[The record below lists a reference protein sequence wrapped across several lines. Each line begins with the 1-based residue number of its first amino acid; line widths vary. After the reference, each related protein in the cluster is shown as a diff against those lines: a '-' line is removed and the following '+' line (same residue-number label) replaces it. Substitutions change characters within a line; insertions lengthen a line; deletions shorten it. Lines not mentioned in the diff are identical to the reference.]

1 LYYRV
6 VAMVDIYF
14 TRADIALVAS
24 IIIVVAWLGFWVGSS
39 ITVKPT
45 FTKTINLTNT
55 VYYPTTVTETRTLI
69 VNRTVTV
76 TLPGGVVTTT
86 VTKAATTTVAT
97 IVTFTSTT
105 VIYNATTV
113 TSTTTSTVY
122 QPYPYT
128 VTTTTTV
135 IENASQLPPLNV
147 SDPLSVMDFVKA
159 AYELSTL
166 GVVNVSL
173 PWGVCMGTVWV
184 FPNMTTVWLAAWF
197 IPWGV
202 AKSWMNPN
210 TLVATFRT
218 GVSEYSPNSW
228 FSLGMLNTQNGG
240 LNLFGEGILYMVN
253 VSNYPI
259 QGYTVGVVG
268 TAMSAFMTQAPWAF
282 EGLENGTYIMLLGN
296 SSTMPVGTAIQY
308 ALNPPAA
315 CLVQVIRVKPGTP
328 NSYILNMTFLG
339 AQYWAWVRSIA
350 QYGEPAPCYMPWEWT
365 YGYWV
370 YHINVT
376 EPIGDNWQY
385 YCGPKGAWL
394 PLKP

>member
-1 LYYRV
+1 MYLDRYIASWV
-6 VAMVDIYF
+6 V
-14 TRADIALVAS
+14 LG
-24 IIIVVAWLGFWVGSS
+24 IVIGLGLGAVVGYLTP
-39 ITVKPT
+39 IPGLTHLRTV
-45 FTKTINLTNT
+45 TIVNS
-55 VYYPTTVTETRTLI
+55 TTVTVPINITKTVTYTTTVNGKTVTMTTTTVETTTTTRI
-69 VNRTVTV
+69 VNN
-76 TLPGGVVTTT
+76 T
-86 VTKAATTTVAT
+86 VTKAIIVPVTNTTTK
-97 IVTFTSTT
+97 
-105 VIYNATTV
+105 TV
-113 TSTTTSTVY
+113 TSTSTSTVY

-135 IENASQLPPLNV
+135 VENTSQLPPLNM
-147 SDPLSVMDFVKA
+147 SNPLSVIGFVKA

-197 IPWGV
+197 IPWNV

-210 TLVATFRT
+210 TLVYTFKT

-228 FSLGMLNTQNGG
+228 FSLGMLNMQNGG

-308 ALNPPAA
+308 ALKPPAA

-350 QYGEPAPCYMPWEWT
+350 QYGEPAPCYMSWEWT

-376 EPIGDNWQY
+376 EPIGGNWQY
-385 YCGPKGAWL
+385 YCSPSKGVWH

>member
-1 LYYRV
+1 MVGGFIPIPWVTHYRTV
-6 VAMVDIYF
+6 TIANSTTITIPINTTKTVTYTTTTVGGKIETVTMTTTYIEITTT
-14 TRADIALVAS
+14 TRIVNNTVTK
-24 IIIVVAWLGFWVGSS
+24 IIVV
-39 ITVKPT
+39 PT
-45 FTKTINLTNT
+45 
-55 VYYPTTVTETRTLI
+55 
-69 VNRTVTV
+69 
-76 TLPGGVVTTT
+76 TTT
-86 VTKAATTTVAT
+86 VNHTTTL
-97 IVTFTSTT
+97 TSTSL
-105 VIYNATTV
+105 V
-113 TSTTTSTVY
+113 
-122 QPYPYT
+122 PYPYT
-128 VTTTTTV
+128 VTTTATI
-135 IENASQLPPLNV
+135 IENASQLPPFNV
-147 SDPLSVMDFVKA
+147 SNPLSVIGFVKA

-197 IPWGV
+197 IPWNV
-202 AKSWMNPN
+202 AKSWMNPS
-210 TLVATFRT
+210 TFIYTFKT

-240 LNLFGEGILYMVN
+240 LNLFGEGILYMAN

-268 TAMSAFMTQAPWAF
+268 TTMSAFMTQAPWAF
-282 EGLENGTYIMLLGN
+282 EGLENGTYVMLLGN

-315 CLVQVIRVKPGTP
+315 CLMQVIRVKPGTP

-350 QYGEPAPCYMPWEWT
+350 QYGEPAPCYMSWEWT

-376 EPIGDNWQY
+376 EPIGGNWQY
-385 YCGPKGAWL
+385 YCSPSKGVWH